1 MPLYLCRWP
10 NGDFSFVW
18 AANQEAA
25 VEGLDEIDN
34 AEGCPLS
41 VVREFMLHFRLA
53 DDGTFE
59 FEGFGEATGDAIW
72 RAYPILDQTVDEI
85 LEGDP
90 SFELHGRRTRGQ
102 QRMIKDAVN
111 RERERVKPKRVKP
124 PQTQLGRDIKRAMDA
139 PTSIIDREI
148 RKEAD
153 ETLKKFKPKG
163 KPN

>member
-18 AANQEAA
+18 AANREAA
-25 VEGLDEIDN
+25 VETLDEVDN
-34 AEGCPLS
+34 AEGCPVS
-41 VVREFMLHFRLA
+41 VVREFMLHFRLG

-72 RAYPILDQTVDEI
+72 RAYPILDQAVDEI
-85 LEGDP
+85 HEGDP
-90 SFELHGRRTRGQ
+90 SFELHGRSTREQ
-102 QRMIKDAVN
+102 QQVIKDAVR
-111 RERERVKPKRVKP
+111 RERARVQPQRVKQ
-124 PQTQLGRDIKRAMDA
+124 PQTQLGRDIKSAMDA

-148 RKEAD
+148 RKRAG
-153 ETLKKFKPKG
+153 ETLKKFKPEG